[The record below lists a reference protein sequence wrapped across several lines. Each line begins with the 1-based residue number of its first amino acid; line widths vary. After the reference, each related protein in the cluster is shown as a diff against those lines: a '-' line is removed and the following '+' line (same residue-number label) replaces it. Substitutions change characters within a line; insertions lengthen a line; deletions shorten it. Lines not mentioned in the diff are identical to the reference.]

1 MKNKDVPA
9 IIYSW
14 FIIICLIFPFMQ
26 GIASAAPSQDMLF
39 SQQSF
44 FQEQMA
50 SPCSVGSSSDILQ
63 MIQQVNTS
71 HLKTYIQTIQDFGPH
86 PTGSESCKALATY
99 LYDALDGFGLSVR
112 RDPWMYKLRSGENI
126 EATLPGT
133 IDSPGVVIVCAHYDS
148 VQISPGADDDGSGVS
163 IVLAVADIMSKYSFN
178 STVRFVLFSGEEQG
192 LLGSY
197 KYAQDTYRNDEHI
210 IGVLNLDGVGYANT
224 TENIEKIRHHTNDQ
238 SAWMVD
244 VSTTIATLYAE
255 EIGLE
260 IIRRPHVTY
269 SDHQSFVTFGYDASY
284 LLEYTLNPYYHTSQ
298 DTLEHI
304 NLTYLTKV
312 CKLTV
317 GVLASIAEMN
327 PLLTGQD
334 LQVRVQGSV
343 LVRPS
348 QFRVS
353 INNNKPLLDT
363 ANVTIS
369 IALKNLR
376 TGYYV
381 LVLNDPSNMTC
392 NWTFTSEITDSWEF
406 TITDKQYSNQIVSV
420 EVTVKGIKDDVTVYT
435 AQRRIGVIIADLLF
449 LVPRI

>member
-1 MKNKDVPA
+1 MKNKEVPTR
-9 IIYSW
+9 ICSW
-14 FIIICLIFPFMQ
+14 FIIIYLVFPLTQ
-26 GIASAAPSQDMLF
+26 GFASEESLPDVLS

-44 FQEQMA
+44 FQEQMT
-50 SPCSVGSSSDILQ
+50 SPCSLESSSDILE

-86 PTGSESCKALATY
+86 PTGSETCEALATY
-99 LYDALDGFGLSVR
+99 LHDTLDGFGLSVR
-112 RDPWMYKLRSGENI
+112 REPWRYKLRSGDNI
-126 EATLPGT
+126 EATLAGT
-133 IDSPGVVIVCAHYDS
+133 VDSPGVVIVCAHYDS

-163 IVLAVADIMSKYSFN
+163 VILAVADIMSKYSFN

-197 KYAQDTYRNDEHI
+197 KYAQTAYRNDEQI

-224 TENIEKIRHHTNDQ
+224 TENIQKIKHHTNDQ

-244 VSTTIATLYAE
+244 LSTNIATLYAD

-260 IIRRPHVTY
+260 IIRRPHVAY

-298 DTLEHI
+298 DTLEHM

-317 GVLASIAEMN
+317 GLLASIADMN
-327 PLLTGQD
+327 PLLTEQD
-334 LQVRVQGSV
+334 LQVSIQGSIMA
-343 LVRPS
+343 RPS
-348 QFRVS
+348 QFRVC
-353 INNNKPLLDT
+353 IDNNKPLFDS
-363 ANVTIS
+363 ANVTVS
-369 IALKNLR
+369 IVLKNLW

-392 NWTFTSEITDSWEF
+392 NWTFATEIKDSWEF
-406 TITDKQYSNQIVSV
+406 TTRDKQYSNQLISV
-420 EVTVKGIKDDVTVYT
+420 EVTVKGTKDDVTLYT
-435 AQRRIGVIIADLLF
+435 IQRRIGLIINDSVYLITS
-449 LVPRI
+449 R